1 MLFGSSR
8 GRLRGDGVCA
18 FSPLSGSTT
27 VVVFSWYLAPAWRW
41 GLLFLLC
48 SLQRR
53 YVKMQNAQRT
63 LFFRSL
69 HMPFCLCLRL
79 FVPRGPNARGT
90 AFSWKLLCGVRNL
103 WIKSKQRNLFGH
115 EGESGYPRAT
125 RRLLTHLPGV

>member
-53 YVKMQNAQRT
+53 YVKMQNVQRT
-63 LFFRSL
+63 LFFVSP
-69 HMPFCLCLRL
+69 HTFL
-79 FVPRGPNARGT
+79 FVFAVVRASRTERKRNGVQLETPMRRACVI
-90 AFSWKLLCGVRNL
+90 CG
-103 WIKSKQRNLFGH
+103 
-115 EGESGYPRAT
+115 
-125 RRLLTHLPGV
+125 